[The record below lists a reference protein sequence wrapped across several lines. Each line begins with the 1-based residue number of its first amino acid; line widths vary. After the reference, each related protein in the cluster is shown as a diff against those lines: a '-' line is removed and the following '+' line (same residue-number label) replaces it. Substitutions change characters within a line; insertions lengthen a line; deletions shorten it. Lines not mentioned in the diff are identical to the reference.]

1 MPSRV
6 PKLDL
11 DRSSPVI
18 GRKKER
24 GGRAKLVVM
33 LHVEGRDRLIGQLV
47 TLSVIDVRA
56 KDDRNRHQ
64 LSPQAHTS
72 SAPTHTCTFV
82 PIVTNHSQ
90 FFKGMGSYKIQ
101 SIIYL

>member
-1 MPSRV
+1 
-6 PKLDL
+6 
-11 DRSSPVI
+11 
-18 GRKKER
+18 
-24 GGRAKLVVM
+24 M
-33 LHVEGRDRLIGQLV
+33 LHVEGRDGLIGQLV

-64 LSPQAHTS
+64 LFSPGLILLRH
-72 SAPTHTCTFV
+72 PTHTCTFV